1 MDSSDMSNDHLS
13 GLEHQI
19 DQLIYHCAQ
28 LEKENAS
35 LRSKESTWI
44 KERNKL
50 LEKNDLTRSKVEA
63 MIDRLRALE
72 AQA

>member
-1 MDSSDMSNDHLS
+1 MSNDNLS

-28 LEKENAS
+28 LEKENAT
-35 LRSKESTWI
+35 LRSKEAIWI
-44 KERNKL
+44 RERNKL
-50 LEKNDLTRSKVEA
+50 IEKNDVARTKVEA

-72 AQA
+72 AQT

>member
-1 MDSSDMSNDHLS
+1 MTNDTL
-13 GLEHQI
+13 GTLEHQI

-35 LRSKESTWI
+35 LRQKESHWI

-50 LEKNDLTRSKVEA
+50 LEKNDVARGKVEA

-72 AQA
+72 SQA

>member
-1 MDSSDMSNDHLS
+1 MNNDTLSS
-13 GLEHQI
+13 LEHQI

-35 LRSKESTWI
+35 LRQKETHWI

-50 LEKNDLTRSKVEA
+50 LEKNDVARSKVEA

-72 AQA
+72 SQA

>member
-1 MDSSDMSNDHLS
+1 MSNEALS

-28 LEKENAS
+28 LEKENIS
-35 LRSKESTWI
+35 LRGKESTWI

-50 LEKNDLTRSKVEA
+50 IEKNDLTRSKVEA
-63 MIDRLRALE
+63 MIARLRTLE

>member
-1 MDSSDMSNDHLS
+1 MSNDNLS

-28 LEKENAS
+28 LEKENAT
-35 LRSKESTWI
+35 LRNKEVQWLR
-44 KERNKL
+44 ERNKL
-50 LEKNDLTRSKVEA
+50 IEKNDVARTKVEA

>member
-1 MDSSDMSNDHLS
+1 MSSVQLAN
-13 GLEHQI
+13 LEHQI

-35 LRSKESTWI
+35 LRGKEAGWI
-44 KERNKL
+44 RERDKL
-50 LEKNDLTRSKVEA
+50 MEKNDIARIKVEA
-63 MIDRLRALE
+63 MIQRLKAME